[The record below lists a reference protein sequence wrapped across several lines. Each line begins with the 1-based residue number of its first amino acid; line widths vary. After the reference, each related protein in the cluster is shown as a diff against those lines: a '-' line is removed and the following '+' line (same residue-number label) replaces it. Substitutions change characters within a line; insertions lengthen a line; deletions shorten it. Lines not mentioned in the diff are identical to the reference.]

1 MMNRKLLLCLLVAF
15 LMAGI
20 AVKPAFAM
28 DKNFLNVDKTILPA
42 NERVDNVIVL
52 GHNMD
57 IKGKVDISAIVING
71 NLTISKTAKIDG
83 IVLVING
90 SVKQEQGSFV
100 KENIIALKFQ
110 NETLNHLL
118 IAAALLI
125 GNWLFHFIFSIIL
138 VLFSVLIGILLKD
151 KGENTLE
158 KLKREYGK
166 LTLTGAI
173 ASFVLIGII
182 LLLIFSVVG
191 IPVAILL
198 AIPPMI
204 FFLIGMSLLS
214 RILGEKLVGNLHP
227 AHWVYSLVGSF
238 VLVSIFNF
246 PFFGWII
253 ILCLFWL
260 SSGLLLVW
268 IKGKWIKKHI

>member
-1 MMNRKLLLCLLVAF
+1 MKSRKLFLCLLAILLF
-15 LMAGI
+15 AGI
-20 AVKPAFAM
+20 NVKPAFAM
-28 DKNFLNVDKTILPA
+28 NKNFLNVDKTILPA

-83 IVLVING
+83 IVLVVNG

-110 NETLNHLL
+110 DETLNHLL

-125 GNWLFHFIFSIIL
+125 GNWLLHFIVSILI
-138 VLFSVLIGILLKD
+138 VLLSVLIGILFKD
-151 KGENTLE
+151 KRESTLE

-166 LTLTGAI
+166 LMLTGAI
-173 ASFVLIGII
+173 ASFVLLGII
-182 LLLIFSVVG
+182 LLLIFTVIG

-204 FFLIGMSLLS
+204 SFLIGMSLLS

-227 AHWVYSLVGSF
+227 AKWVTSLTGSF

-246 PFFGWII
+246 PFFGWIF
-253 ILCLFWL
+253 ILCLFWI

-268 IKGKWIKKHI
+268 VRGKWFKKR